1 MLSFGTF
8 VILKENVGEDVI
20 ADKYNIEMTFA
31 VWDYINMGMSLEAAQ
46 KQWEDEHPN
55 GDDDDGSGS
64 GSGSGSSPSTGC
76 GRRRR
81 AVN

>member
-1 MLSFGTF
+1 MATVS
-8 VILKENVGEDVI
+8 
-20 ADKYNIEMTFA
+20 AP

-46 KQWEDEHPN
+46 EQWKKEHPDD
-55 GDDDDGSGS
+55 GDDGS

-81 AVN
+81 VAN